1 MKGPLTGIRVLDF
14 STLLPGPFATMMLAD
29 MGAQVTRIESPTR
42 PDLLR
47 SMAPMVAGRSAAHLT
62 MNRNKHSVA
71 LDLKSPEAIEAV
83 HTLVGQYDVV
93 VEQFRPGVM
102 ERLGL
107 GYERLKAINPQL
119 IYCSITGYG
128 QHGPMQAKAGHD
140 INYLALSGLASYS
153 GRLDTGPVLS
163 GTQVADLAGGSQQA
177 VVAILAALLGR
188 SVSGEGQHLDVAMA
202 DGALAMNALYGAGA
216 LASGEAPGPG
226 QEMLNGGGFYDYYR
240 TADDRYFAVGGL
252 EPQFAKEFFNALGR
266 PLWLTRAAAPP
277 GQQQALKQDIATCFA
292 EHSFEHW
299 RRVFADVDCCC
310 EPVLTVS
317 EAAAHPQYQ
326 ARNMLT
332 PVAVAGQELLQVAM
346 PVKFRQ
352 SQGQPQAG
360 AELGQHT
367 KAVLLEAGLTP
378 EAVQALLA
386 SGVALQSD

>member
-1 MKGPLTGIRVLDF
+1 MKGPLSGIRVLDF
-14 STLLPGPFATMMLAD
+14 STLLPGPYATMMLAD

-47 SMAPMVAGRSAAHLT
+47 SVPPMVAGRSAAHLT
-62 MNRNKHSVA
+62 VNRNKHSVA

-83 HTLVGQYDVV
+83 LAMVGQYDVV

-102 ERLGL
+102 TRLGL
-107 GYERLKAINPQL
+107 GYEQLKAINPQL

-128 QHGPMQAKAGHD
+128 QHGPMQARAGHD

-153 GRLDTGPVLS
+153 GRRETGPVLS

-188 SVSGEGQHLDVAMA
+188 GVDGEGQHLDVAMA

-216 LASGEAPGPG
+216 LASGEDPEPG

-252 EPQFAKEFFNALGR
+252 EPQFAEVFFTALGQ
-266 PLWLTRAAAPP
+266 PQWLARAAEPC
-277 GQQQALKQDIATCFA
+277 GQQQALKQEIGACFA

-299 RRVFADVDCCC
+299 RQVFAELDCCC
-310 EPVLTVS
+310 EPVLTPT
-317 EAAAHPQYQ
+317 EAAAHPQFQ
-326 ARNMLT
+326 ARNMLM
-332 PVAVAGQELLQVAM
+332 PVAVDGHELLQVAM
-346 PVKFRQ
+346 PVTFRQ
-352 SQGQPQAG
+352 SQGLPQAG
-360 AELGQHT
+360 AVLGQHT
-367 KAVLLEAGLTP
+367 REVLLEAGLSA

-386 SGVALQSD
+386 SGAALQSD